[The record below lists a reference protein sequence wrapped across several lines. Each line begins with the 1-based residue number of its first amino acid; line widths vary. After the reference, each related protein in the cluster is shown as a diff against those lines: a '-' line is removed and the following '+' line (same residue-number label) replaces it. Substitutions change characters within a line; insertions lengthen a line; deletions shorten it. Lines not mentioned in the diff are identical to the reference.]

1 MTAQEPKIVNAF
13 ETTLAAQ
20 LASGGTSMNLTDDP
34 GIDSPAYFVIDPD
47 NDSNREI
54 VFWSTGTNHAAATVT
69 RDLDSKHG
77 TDPTHAAGT
86 KVRLAVVKQHFDD
99 VHDRIEDIALTGNVT
114 GTLASATQ
122 DIDTTIVLND
132 LAAAAVN
139 VANDSIAIID
149 ADASNATKKES
160 IADLATAVAG
170 SGITATSGVLS
181 NDVIGKQSIWVP
193 ATAMYPTNTGGCA
206 AIALTETTA
215 GRPDMYTLDF
225 DASSDENAQFSVA
238 FPSYWNEGTI
248 TYQAY
253 WTTTA
258 TDTDGVAWSLAG
270 VAVSDN
276 DTIDVAFGTAVV
288 VTDDALGAAED
299 LMVTAE
305 SGAVTI
311 AGSPAAGDLCYF
323 NIERDVSDANDD
335 MAEDAKLIGIK
346 LFYTIDDVHEA

>member
-1 MTAQEPKIVNAF
+1 
-13 ETTLAAQ
+13 
-20 LASGGTSMNLTDDP
+20 
-34 GIDSPAYFVIDPD
+34 
-47 NDSNREI
+47 
-54 VFWSTGTNHAAATVT
+54 
-69 RDLDSKHG
+69 
-77 TDPTHAAGT
+77 
-86 KVRLAVVKQHFDD
+86 
-99 VHDRIEDIALTGNVT
+99 
-114 GTLASATQ
+114 
-122 DIDTTIVLND
+122 
-132 LAAAAVN
+132 
-139 VANDSIAIID
+139 
-149 ADASNATKKES
+149 
-160 IADLATAVAG
+160 
-170 SGITATSGVLS
+170 
-181 NDVIGKQSIWVP
+181 
-193 ATAMYPTNTGGCA
+193 MYPTNTGGCA

-215 GRPDMYTLDF
+215 ARPDMYTLDF

-248 TYQAY
+248 TYKAY

>member
-1 MTAQEPKIVNAF
+1 MTARETNLVNAF
-13 ETTLAAQ
+13 ETTLDGAI
-20 LASGGTSMNLTDDP
+20 ASGANSGIALTDNP
-34 GIDSPAYFVIDPD
+34 GVAAPVYLVFDPD
-47 NDSNREI
+47 NDSKRE
-54 VFWSTGTNHAAATVT
+54 VVLWNSGAFGSMSVT
-69 RDLDSKHG
+69 RDVDAKHG
-77 TDPTHAAGT
+77 TDPEHADGT
-86 KVRLAVVKQHFDD
+86 KVRLAVVKQHIEEAHDAIQQGFVLEDD
-99 VHDRIEDIALTGNVT
+99 DGTEVT
-114 GTLASATQ
+114 
-122 DIDTTIVLND
+122 INP
-132 LAAAAVN
+132 AVSSG
-139 VANDSIAIID
+139 VY
-149 ADASNATKKES
+149 
-160 IADLATAVAG
+160 TAREVKFIG
-170 SGITATSGVLS
+170 SGITTNWTDTSDGTDGDPYDLTFT
-181 NDVIGKQSIWVP
+181 NDIIGKQSIWVP

-215 GRPDMYTLDF
+215 ARPDMYTLDF